1 MAPLLGNNMQLSSQ
15 PKGLFHLIAIQ
26 MWEFFSYY
34 GMRSLLILFLTQKLL
49 MSDDHAYALYGAYTS
64 LVYVTPILGGYLAD
78 RYLGNYW
85 SVIIGGSLMVAGH
98 AVLSIPSHDNTM
110 LYAALALII
119 CGYGFFKTNSSCLL
133 GELYKDHEDAR
144 ESGFSISYI
153 GGNVGSALAPIF
165 CGYAASRW
173 GWNVGFALAG
183 IGMLIGLIIF
193 STGRKHFAHVQKA
206 NLPALRK
213 KTAGFSHWQL
223 IILGVIVCATGL
235 VFVLQDLLAGY
246 ILAVVLA
253 FSALQMFRLYR
264 KSSTEDRK
272 KLNAIIY
279 FMLFGMVF
287 WAFDQQG
294 GSSISLFIERN
305 IDTDI
310 FGYHIPTAF
319 FQSVNPVAV
328 IVGGIAVAWLWKVLA
343 ARQISVRTLTKLNMG
358 LFLLT
363 AGFSLI
369 ALSSKLAMASG
380 HTTFLWL
387 FIGLFLIGIAELF
400 IDPVAL
406 SAITRMNPQGATG
419 TVAGIYMLMGGSV
432 ANYLAANIA
441 ELTSTGTQATN
452 AADLIASA
460 AQYHHV
466 FQSIFIVTVV
476 VFILGLLVNFKTR
489 NEPEYD

>member
-1 MAPLLGNNMQLSSQ
+1 MQLSSQ

-49 MSDDHAYALYGAYTS
+49 MSDEHAYALYGAYTS

-85 SVIIGGSLMVAGH
+85 AVVIGGLLMVAGH
-98 AVLSIPSHDNTM
+98 VVLSIPSNDHTT
-110 LYAALALII
+110 LYSALALII

-133 GELYKDHEDAR
+133 GELYKGHESAR

-153 GGNVGSALAPIF
+153 GGNIGSALAPIF

-173 GWNVGFALAG
+173 GWHVGFALAG
-183 IGMLIGLIIF
+183 IGMFIGLIIF
-193 STGRKHFAHVQKA
+193 STGRKNFVHVQKA
-206 NLPALRK
+206 NKAALTQ
-213 KTAGFSHWQL
+213 KTAGISHWFL
-223 IILGVIVCATGL
+223 IILGVVAAAVGL
-235 VFVLQDLLAGY
+235 VFVLKDLLAGY
-246 ILAVVLA
+246 ILAVILA
-253 FSALQMFRLYR
+253 FSALQMLRLYR
-264 KSSTEDRK
+264 KSDAEDRK
-272 KLNAIIY
+272 KLHSIMY
-279 FMLFGMVF
+279 FMIFGMVF

-305 IDTDI
+305 VDTDI

-328 IVGGIAVAWLWKVLA
+328 IVGGAAVTWLWKVLSS
-343 ARQISVRTLTKLNMG
+343 RQISVRTLTKLNMG

-369 ALSSKLAMASG
+369 TLSSKLAMATG

-387 FIGLFLIGIAELF
+387 FIGLFFIGIAELF

-406 SAITRMNPQGATG
+406 AAITRMNPQGATG

-441 ELTSTGTQATN
+441 ELTSTNTPQGDAI
-452 AADLIASA
+452 DLITSA

-466 FQSIFIVTVV
+466 FQSILIVTVV
-476 VFILGLLVNFKTR
+476 VLVMGLLVNFKNR
-489 NEPEYD
+489 NQPEFD

>member
-1 MAPLLGNNMQLSSQ
+1 
-15 PKGLFHLIAIQ
+15 
-26 MWEFFSYY
+26 
-34 GMRSLLILFLTQKLL
+34 
-49 MSDDHAYALYGAYTS
+49 
-64 LVYVTPILGGYLAD
+64 
-78 RYLGNYW
+78 
-85 SVIIGGSLMVAGH
+85 
-98 AVLSIPSHDNTM
+98 
-110 LYAALALII
+110 
-119 CGYGFFKTNSSCLL
+119 
-133 GELYKDHEDAR
+133 
-144 ESGFSISYI
+144 
-153 GGNVGSALAPIF
+153 
-165 CGYAASRW
+165 
-173 GWNVGFALAG
+173 
-183 IGMLIGLIIF
+183 
-193 STGRKHFAHVQKA
+193 
-206 NLPALRK
+206 
-213 KTAGFSHWQL
+213 
-223 IILGVIVCATGL
+223 
-235 VFVLQDLLAGY
+235 
-246 ILAVVLA
+246 
-253 FSALQMFRLYR
+253 
-264 KSSTEDRK
+264 
-272 KLNAIIY
+272 
-279 FMLFGMVF
+279 MLFGMVF

-343 ARQISVRTLTKLNMG
+343 ARQISVRTLTKLNIG

-369 ALSSKLAMASG
+369 TLSSKLAMVSG

-452 AADLIASA
+452 TADLIASA
-460 AQYHHV
+460 TQYHHV

-476 VFILGLLVNFKTR
+476 VLVLGLLVNFKNR